1 MTDATPLRQAATPLD
16 PAAWE
21 SWIVHLDNTLYP
33 ARSNL
38 SAQVSVRM
46 PQYIQDRL
54 GLEPDAARDL
64 QRALFRRHGTTL
76 RGLMTEHA
84 VDPAAFLAFVHD
96 IDVTAVDPA
105 PRLDALLAAL
115 PGRKI
120 VFTNGSVRHAE
131 RVMERLGVGRHFD
144 TIFDIVAAGYVPK
157 PDPRPYA
164 RLVALDRKSTRL
176 NSSH

>member
-1 MTDATPLRQAATPLD
+1 
-16 PAAWE
+16 
-21 SWIVHLDNTLYP
+21 
-33 ARSNL
+33 
-38 SAQVSVRM
+38 
-46 PQYIQDRL
+46 
-54 GLEPDAARDL
+54 
-64 QRALFRRHGTTL
+64 
-76 RGLMTEHA
+76 MTEHA

-157 PDPRPYA
+157 PDPRQYT
-164 RLVALDRKSTRL
+164 RLVAPPAFPPPPAVRDKDMA
-176 NSSH
+176 